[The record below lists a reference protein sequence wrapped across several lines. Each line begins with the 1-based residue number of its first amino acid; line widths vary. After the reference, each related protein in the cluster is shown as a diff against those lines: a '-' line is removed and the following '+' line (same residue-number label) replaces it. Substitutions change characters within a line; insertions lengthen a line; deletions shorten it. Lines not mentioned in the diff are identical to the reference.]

1 MFNLLGA
8 EEINPTSIIL
18 MVVLVVLLVAYIFF
32 GMRSRKKNQ
41 EKAMQMLNELKT
53 GDKIVTNAGIYG
65 EVVSIRETNM
75 GKVVTIKTGDDET
88 KKISYMTINASVI
101 LGIDEKKD
109 LILDKDGNVIDDEEK
124 TEELKK
130 EILKESSSKKD
141 SSNEETS
148 NDESKKEIEKKEEAS
163 SSEIQEEENDI
174 IKKVKSKS
182 SKKK

>member
-130 EILKESSSKKD
+130 EILKESSKEKTSK
-141 SSNEETS
+141 EETS
-148 NDESKKEIEKKEEAS
+148 NDESKKEIEKKEEES
-163 SSEIQEEENDI
+163 SSEIQEENDI